1 MRLSFPDNLE
11 FYGKIRGCVRTQKA
25 RGDRPQDIHHL
36 QGGMLVCWHVRAQ
49 GYNSSWACFPIPQ
62 VEGETGWEFTK
73 PLNLLLCFPQNSCCA
88 NRLDSS

>member
-1 MRLSFPDNLE
+1 MRLSFADNLE

-49 GYNSSWACFPIPQ
+49 G
-62 VEGETGWEFTK
+62 
-73 PLNLLLCFPQNSCCA
+73 
-88 NRLDSS
+88 